1 MRQVASEADEARRLA
16 IRMLARLLVRHGP
29 SSRCPP
35 AADVADDTPSL
46 PALPSRRAA

>member
-29 SSRCPP
+29 SSRCQP
-35 AADVADDTPSL
+35 AADVADPLSL
-46 PALPSRRAA
+46 SALPSRRAA